1 MHRRLR
7 WIITTMGVVAL
18 VAGLV
23 ASPRAQEIKFFRLGT
38 GSISGVYFPVGGLIA
53 SAISH
58 PPGPSRCGEG
68 GSCGVPGMV
77 AVAQASRGSLSNIRD
92 IRAGRLEAALVQ
104 SDIAYLAVK
113 GKAPFSGKKAV
124 PGLRAIAS
132 LYPEAVHVVV
142 RRKSPIKTIGDLR
155 GRRIS
160 LDLKGSGTRSIARL
174 VLKRYGIGSKDVRRL
189 NSQVGPGVDRL
200 KSGRIDA
207 FFFVGGYPAPVISQL
222 AKTVP
227 LRLLPIEGNRAAA
240 IRKANPFLASV
251 TVPASVYG
259 RMAATPTLAVGALL
273 VVSDTVRQDVVYG
286 VTRALWHPST
296 RQILDQAPRAA
307 RRMRVENALTGVAIP
322 LHTGAVRYYRE
333 KKMLGSGGS
342 KPATHR
348 DGAPGGGSS
357 QHPTSA
363 TPGATREPGSK
374 P

>member
-1 MHRRLR
+1 MVAL
-7 WIITTMGVVAL
+7 AL
-18 VAGLV
+18 VAGSV
-23 ASPRAQEIKFFRLGT
+23 ASSRAQDTKFFRIGT

-68 GSCGVPGMV
+68 GSCGVPGLV

-92 IRAGRLEAALVQ
+92 ILAGRLESALVQ

-113 GKAPFSGKKAV
+113 GKPPFSGKKSV

-160 LDLKGSGTRSIARL
+160 LDLKGSGTRSIARI
-174 VLKRYGIGSKDVRRL
+174 VLKSYGVGPKAVSHL
-189 NSQVGPGVDRL
+189 NSQIGPAVDRL
-200 KSGRIDA
+200 KSGKIDA

-222 AKTVP
+222 AKAVA
-227 LRLLPIEGNRAAA
+227 LRLLPIEGDRAAE
-240 IRKANPFLASV
+240 IRKTDPFLASV
-251 TVPASVYG
+251 TVPASAYG
-259 RMAATPTLAVGALL
+259 RAAATQTLAVGALL
-273 VVSDTVRQDVVYG
+273 VVSDTVREDVVYG

-296 RQILDQAPRAA
+296 RQVLDQAPRAA
-307 RRMRVENALTGVAIP
+307 RRMRFENALTGIAIP
-322 LHTGAVRYYRE
+322 LHKGAARYYRE
-333 KKMLGSGGS
+333 KKMLGGSGP
-342 KPATHR
+342 KPGTQG
-348 DGAPGGGSS
+348 DGAPFGGSS
-357 QHPTSA
+357 PHPSSTPPDTSQ
-363 TPGATREPGSK
+363 EPGSK